1 MSTAP
6 AGPPT
11 PTPTPSSTPSPS
23 AAPGVQGER
32 LRAPVGLA
40 IALAVLFPLVIG
52 ITAYAAYADWNM
64 RTLMERLLADPA
76 TVTDAELDR
85 GRRLTGL
92 VGTIQGNA
100 LFVTGIVFIVWFH
113 RVRTNAEAL
122 APGADKLSPG
132 WAIGAWFV
140 PLANLWLPYR
150 IAVTTWGSSTPLGA
164 DGGYR
169 RFPLT
174 PVNLWWGTFV
184 LSRVLGWYGGMSYSR
199 AQSTDAVRD
208 AATTMLAGDVLD
220 IVAAVLAVLFVRRL
234 TAMQHTRAAQR
245 TTVAAV

>member
-1 MSTAP
+1 MSAAP
-6 AGPPT
+6 AGPPA
-11 PTPTPSSTPSPS
+11 PTSFPTSSPPPY
-23 AAPGVQGER
+23 AAPGGQGDR

-40 IALAVLFPLVIG
+40 IALAVLFSLVIG
-52 ITAYAAYADWNM
+52 IAAYAVYADWNM

-85 GRRLTGL
+85 GQRLTGL

-100 LFVTGIVFIVWFH
+100 LIVTGIVFIVWFH
-113 RVRTNAEAL
+113 RVRTNAEVF
-122 APGADKLSPG
+122 APGADKLSLG

-140 PLANLWLPYR
+140 PFANLWLPYR

-174 PVNLWWGTFV
+174 LVNLWWGVFV
-184 LSRVLGWYGGMSYSR
+184 LSRVLGWFGGMSYGR
-199 AQSTDAVRD
+199 AQSPDAARD
-208 AATTMLAGDVLD
+208 AATTMLVGDALD
-220 IVAAVLAVLFVRRL
+220 IVAAILAVLFVRRL
-234 TAMQHTRAAQR
+234 TAMQHARAAQGPAA
-245 TTVAAV
+245 AAV